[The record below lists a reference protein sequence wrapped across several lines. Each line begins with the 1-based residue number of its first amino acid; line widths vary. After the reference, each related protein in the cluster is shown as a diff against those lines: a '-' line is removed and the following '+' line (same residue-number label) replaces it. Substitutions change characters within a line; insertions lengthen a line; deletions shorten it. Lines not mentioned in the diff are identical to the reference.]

1 MTVLPRQSIRSGLE
15 SQSVVWL
22 SSTRPDGCPHVVPT
36 WFLWDGRS
44 ILIFSKPN
52 AQKVRNL
59 RADPRVMVAV
69 GDPNLDFDVEL
80 VEAIAEVAALPTDPA
95 VPDAFAS
102 KYARIAA
109 QAGLTMERFADVY
122 PQPIWIRPT
131 RWLGWGG
138 AGWSSDGQGAV
149 VSP

>member
-1 MTVLPRQSIRSGLE
+1 MTVIPRQSIRSGLE
-15 SQSVVWL
+15 NQSVVWL

-44 ILIFSKPN
+44 ILVFSKPN

-69 GDPNLDFDVEL
+69 GDPNPDFDVEL

-95 VPDAFAS
+95 VPYAFAN

-122 PQPIWIRPT
+122 QQPIWIRPT

-138 AGWSSDGQGAV
+138 AGWLSDGQGAV